1 MVAASLRVTFLRSV
15 TQKATLPRLLRPNSI
30 PQIPFSTRRDS
41 GARPPELSSA
51 IELVDSK
58 TSRVDGQKLSNKQVA
73 KLQRGLESPKKR
85 LLTGAERGALDA
97 ESEDLMDLINEAL
110 GSSHFYNLFRN
121 TGDTSKYVEI
131 ISVLQNQD
139 RSHSTALWTSR
150 VLTQFAAEVDEVK
163 GREEALR
170 FAKNASVYVTARLQS
185 REPLFRS
192 MLTKK
197 MDFKRVPRLFFRPAD
212 DVLGLKDSES
222 ETDKRQQIL
231 REAGAPPSTKQRPVQ
246 TD

>member
-1 MVAASLRVTFLRSV
+1 L
-15 TQKATLPRLLRPNSI
+15 
-30 PQIPFSTRRDS
+30 ST
-41 GARPPELSSA
+41 A

-212 DVLGLKDSES
+212 DALGLKDSEL
-222 ETDKRQQIL
+222 EADKRQQIL
-231 REAGAPPSTKQRPVQ
+231 REAGASTKQRPVQ